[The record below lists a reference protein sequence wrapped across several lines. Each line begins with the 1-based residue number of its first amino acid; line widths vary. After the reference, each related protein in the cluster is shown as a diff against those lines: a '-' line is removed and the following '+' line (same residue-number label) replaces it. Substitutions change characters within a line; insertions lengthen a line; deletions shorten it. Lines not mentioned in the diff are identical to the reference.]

1 MNLTR
6 LAGIPKAVVS
16 GYLLSRR
23 SWECP
28 ARLQELQIKALKKNV
43 TTAYYQTTFFKEKYD
58 AHGVHPDDIKSIED
72 LSKLPITTKKELM
85 DNLEEALPKSLNKKA
100 ALFMGTSGTT
110 GQPIDIYKDFKW
122 VAHLFSY
129 FLFLLKLH
137 KMKSIKAAFIA
148 DINSHSTIEHRAHGF
163 LKLFARKAVILPVEK
178 DLVKIMKQLENEDVN
193 YIATYPGVM
202 RELATLKKNGMGK
215 NLNISKI
222 GLAGEMLDDCTREHI
237 EEAFDCTCYSS
248 YISTEGGPIAI
259 ECEHKNMHVNSGSVI
274 VEVVDQNGRLVPK
287 GEDGRILVT
296 CIDGGSGTPI
306 IRYDGC
312 ADIGQ
317 MHPEICDCGLST
329 PIMAPIK
336 GRVVDTIHLPDG
348 RIYHAFAMTVPL
360 WEIQKEHGTDFIRQY
375 QIVQH
380 ELDKITISFI
390 RNSEKVKP
398 EDSLSQLMEII
409 KNRYQ
414 KKLGED
420 VEISVLEV
428 DELPRGVNSEMPAPL
443 VLSTIGKKITENCN

>member
-1 MNLTR
+1 MNFTR

-16 GYLLSRR
+16 GYLLSRK
-23 SWECP
+23 SWESQECL
-28 ARLQELQIKALKKNV
+28 RELQNKALQKTV
-43 TTAYYQTTFFKEKYD
+43 ATAYYQTIFFKEKYD
-58 AHGVHPDDIKSIED
+58 THGVHPNDINTVED
-72 LSKLPITTKKELM
+72 LAKLPITTKKELM
-85 DNLEEALPKSLNKKA
+85 DNFEDALPRSLNKKA
-100 ALFMGTSGTT
+100 ALLMGTSGTT
-110 GQPIDIYKDFKW
+110 GQPIDVYKDFKW
-122 VAHLFSY
+122 VAHLFAY

-148 DINSHSTIEHRAHGF
+148 DINSHSTIEQRAHGF

-178 DLVKIMKQLENEDVN
+178 DLVKVMKKLENEDVN

-237 EEAFDCTCYSS
+237 EEAFNCTCYSS

-259 ECEHKNMHVNSGSVI
+259 ECEHKNLHVNSGSVI
-274 VEVVDQNGRLVPK
+274 VEAVDQNGRLVPK
-287 GEDGRILVT
+287 EEDGRILLT

-312 ADIGQ
+312 SDIGQ
-317 MHPEICDCGLST
+317 LQTKTCDCGLNT

-348 RIYHAFAMTVPL
+348 RIYHAFAMTVPM
-360 WEIQKEHGTDFIRQY
+360 WEIQKECGMDFIRQY

-380 ELDKITISFI
+380 HLDKITISFI
-390 RNSEKVKP
+390 RNSAKVKP
-398 EDSLSQLMEII
+398 EDSLTRHIEII
-409 KNRYQ
+409 KERYQ

-420 VEISVLEV
+420 VEISVREV
-428 DELPRGVNSEMPAPL
+428 DELPRGANPSMPAPL